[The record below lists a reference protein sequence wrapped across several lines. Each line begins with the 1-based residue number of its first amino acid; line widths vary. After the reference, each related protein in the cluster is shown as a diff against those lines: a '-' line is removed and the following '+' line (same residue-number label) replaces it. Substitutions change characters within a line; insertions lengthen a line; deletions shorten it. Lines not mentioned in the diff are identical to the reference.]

1 MSTPSITVTGG
12 NTPEVTITSEGDVVV
27 DVAVPVSGTGDVVGP
42 ASSTNNNV
50 ALFNGAS
57 GKIIKDGGTFPS
69 LMASSTTSQSSKAD
83 PLDTDEIPLID
94 SASSFGLRKITWAQI
109 KTALSSIFSPIANPI
124 FTGRFR
130 AASSTSATGN
140 NAIAI
145 GAANTAGGA
154 NAVAIGSSSA
164 ATATQSVVL
173 GDSNTAG
180 SSAGA
185 SRTFILGSGINAQL
199 ASGAIGNAFMGRG
212 HTLSNTVVA
221 NDTFT
226 SGRLGT
232 VRHSNERI
240 HAVSTGYQSGEV
252 ILRAETSDTTP
263 TELAIDGLSSA
274 RFFTLLDGQAYDCL
288 IRILARRT
296 GGSQHAVYW
305 RRVLIQRTGATTSL
319 PTAVQTIGTDFES
332 DSAWNVSITAN
343 SAASRLSITV
353 TGAAGVTIAWSA
365 HVIFNE
371 LTY

>member
-94 SASSFGLRKITWAQI
+94 SASSFGLSKITWAQI
-109 KTALSSIFSPIANPI
+109 KTALSAIFSPIANPI

-130 AASSTSATGN
+130 AASSTSATGT

-145 GAANTAGGA
+145 GATNTAGGA

-164 ATATQSVVL
+164 ASATQSVVL

-180 SSAGA
+180 SSADVY
-185 SRTFILGSGINAQL
+185 SWL
-199 ASGAIGNAFMGRG
+199 
-212 HTLSNTVVA
+212 
-221 NDTFT
+221 
-226 SGRLGT
+226 
-232 VRHSNERI
+232 RH
-240 HAVSTGYQSGEV
+240 
-252 ILRAETSDTTP
+252 
-263 TELAIDGLSSA
+263 
-274 RFFTLLDGQAYDCL
+274 
-288 IRILARRT
+288 
-296 GGSQHAVYW
+296 
-305 RRVLIQRTGATTSL
+305 
-319 PTAVQTIGTDFES
+319 
-332 DSAWNVSITAN
+332 
-343 SAASRLSITV
+343 
-353 TGAAGVTIAWSA
+353 
-365 HVIFNE
+365 
-371 LTY
+371 

>member
-12 NTPEVTITSEGDVVV
+12 NTPEVTVTSEGDVIV

-69 LMASSTTSQSSKAD
+69 LMASSTTNQSSKAD
-83 PLDTDEIPLID
+83 PIDTDEIPLID

-130 AASSTSATGN
+130 AASSTSATGT

-145 GAANTAGGA
+145 GATNTAGGA

-164 ATATQSVVL
+164 ASATQSVVL

-185 SRTFILGSGINAQL
+185 SRTFILGSGINAQP
-199 ASGAIGNAFMGRG
+199 ASGAIGNTFLGRS
-212 HTLSNTVVA
+212 HTLSNTVLA
-221 NDTFT
+221 NDTLT
-226 SGRLGT
+226 TGRGGV

-240 HAVSTGYQSGEV
+240 HALVGGYQSGEI
-252 ILRAETSDTTP
+252 ILRGQTSDATL
-263 TELAIDGLSSA
+263 TELAIDGAGASQ
-274 RFFTLLDGQAYDCL
+274 FFTLLDGQVYDL
-288 IRILARRT
+288 FIRIMARRS
-296 GGSQHAVYW
+296 GGSEHASYW
-305 RRVLIQRTGATTSL
+305 RRVLIQRTGATTSRL
-319 PTAVQTIGTDFES
+319 NLQTIGTDFES
-332 DSAWNVSITAN
+332 NPSWDVSITAN
-343 SAASRLSITV
+343 SPASRLSITV
-353 TGAAGVTIAWSA
+353 VGATGATIAWSA